1 LRPAARGEVSAC
13 LSAIK
18 IGTVHDEFVRLAAIE
33 LTELTKFEGGYWRN
47 KKKRMAK
54 ERKGCPSV
62 GRKSLGTVL

>member
-1 LRPAARGEVSAC
+1 MRPAARGEVSAC
-13 LSAIK
+13 LSATK

-33 LTELTKFEGGYWRN
+33 LTELTKFEGRILEES
-47 KKKRMAK
+47 KDKMAQ